1 MINKKIYNTL
11 PVFKKSNKKYQLGGM
26 SAEEAKKIRDR
37 AKEIRGTEAERMK
50 DESIKTMIVASNNS
64 PITPSTSSTTPVT
77 TAPISNKTVVR
88 LDDGSTNDYYEVDVD
103 AAGKPMFNTKTKLTA
118 TQKKSYSDSG
128 KYYFDESPAAT
139 TSVPT
144 LAVTA
149 TPKIASTSTASENKP
164 SIRNNT
170 SSEKKPQV
178 VKPTVTT
185 KKTIPYNTEVENF
198 QFMYNYANRDKVGF
212 IPLGEDGKIGPKTA
226 EAMANVNMYP
236 KELKDYV
243 NKNSYLSNLI
253 GVSTSNTTTSSA
265 DSSDIKRLTTT
276 AKADSSKAAT
286 DTSRISAMLSD
297 SLGVKPD
304 TSATWQKPAPKKVV
318 SIVPPSLNQSD
329 NSYDKSETAAVTRQ
343 VGKKDI
349 NKGDKLLKPQPDTWD
364 AWIDRGQA
372 DIGAASLGASLTG
385 VGTPIAK
392 AVDAVSTAVDAV
404 QLAAAIRRGDVPE
417 QWNQGIQVGARFL
430 VPAAGRVAGSAIRK
444 VMPEITEEAGYNIGR
459 KFMEKV
465 TPAKNVDKIAKLA
478 EESKKV
484 TPMSKYNTVGLEV
497 IEDMRKVPGYMSRID
512 NDVVKDGLAAKEFMK
527 KATKKTNPAEVAQA
541 QSAIKRYEEAL
552 LASNKKDASELL
564 SMQREMAG
572 QKFNKEA
579 AFKQTAYKKA
589 SVDKALEAAKIPKLK
604 NDGYNTTWRWLDTDT
619 EKLIAE
625 QEALLAKARTMPEVR
640 RINEQL
646 KKLYTSKVIQI
657 KPVKV
662 PPIKKQFGGY
672 RFI

>member
-11 PVFKKSNKKYQLGGM
+11 PVFKKSNKKYQTAGKVTLTD
-26 SAEEAKKIRDR
+26 AQKKIIEDGNKKRLSDAANMEIEYTPGTAPS
-37 AKEIRGTEAERMK
+37 AK
-50 DESIKTMIVASNNS
+50 
-64 PITPSTSSTTPVT
+64 STTTPVT
-77 TAPISNKTVVR
+77 TAPISNKKVVR

-103 AAGKPMFNTKTKLTA
+103 AAGKPKFNTKRQLTA
-118 TQKKSYSDSG
+118 TQKKDYNS
-128 KYYFDESPAAT
+128 KYVFTEPT
-139 TSVPT
+139 TTNVPT
-144 LAVTA
+144 LAVPA
-149 TPKIASTSTASENKP
+149 SVTPKIASTSTAREDRP

-243 NKNSYLSNLI
+243 SKNSYLSNLI

-276 AKADSSKAAT
+276 AKADSSKTTT
-286 DTSRISAMLSD
+286 DTSRNNAMLSD

-329 NSYDKSETAAVTRQ
+329 NVYDNSEAATATRQ
-343 VGKKDI
+343 EGKKDI

-372 DIGAASLGASLTG
+372 DIGAASMGASLTG
-385 VGTPIAK
+385 VAAPVTK
-392 AVDAVSTAVDAV
+392 VVDGISTAVDAV

-444 VMPEITEEAGYNIGR
+444 VMPEISGEVGKNIGKR
-459 KFMEKV
+459 FMNKVDNSMPYLGKETLAKSTQAAQTALKDRSENLASMTIKEAEDIMVNADAHPDKEFVERVAGHLQRLKWVKAHKLKKPTEMTMKEAEDIMINPENYPASYVKEIEKHLTETKSKLKLGYKAPTSLGYKAPTSV
-465 TPAKNVDKIAKLA
+465 PTPKSSEPVLKPKI
-478 EESKKV
+478 STKV
-484 TPMSKYNTVGLEV
+484 RDQSSPDRYSLQKAQMSKPKPTIIVPSFASY
-497 IEDMRKVPGYMSRID
+497 EDMIAW
-512 NDVVKDGLAAKEFMK
+512 L
-527 KATKKTNPAEVAQA
+527 
-541 QSAIKRYEEAL
+541 
-552 LASNKKDASELL
+552 NKK
-564 SMQREMAG
+564 
-572 QKFNKEA
+572 
-579 AFKQTAYKKA
+579 
-589 SVDKALEAAKIPKLK
+589 
-604 NDGYNTTWRWLDTDT
+604 W
-619 EKLIAE
+619 
-625 QEALLAKARTMPEVR
+625 
-640 RINEQL
+640 
-646 KKLYTSKVIQI
+646 
-657 KPVKV
+657 
-662 PPIKKQFGGY
+662 
-672 RFI
+672 